1 MCGIAGIVDLRGR
14 REIDRPALQRMS
26 AALVHRGPDD
36 EGLWTEPG
44 IGLASRRLS
53 IVGLAD
59 GRQPIFNEDESIAVV
74 FNGELF
80 DFPERRA
87 ELITRGHAFRT
98 SCDTELLVHLW
109 EEHGEGMLAHLR
121 GQFAF
126 ALWDRRR
133 RTLLLAR
140 DRMGICPL
148 YWSRQGDWLYFAS
161 EIKGLLASG
170 MVPAAVDPRGIDHAF
185 TFFAMPSG
193 RTAFQGVS
201 SLSPAHQLKLD
212 LADNS
217 EPLALAEQAYWDLE
231 FPDRGEELDP
241 ADSSALLDEFRET
254 FRRAVEIRLRADVP
268 VVSYLSSGID
278 SAAVLAVASQLRDE
292 PVAGFTIQLDSP
304 GLDESDRA
312 VQIAQGMGRQPT
324 IVRCD
329 AARLAAVYPEVI
341 RAADS
346 PVVDI
351 AVSGLYCLAEEV
363 HRQGFKVALTGE
375 GADEALAGYPW
386 FKVHKLLRLFD
397 CGRFR
402 PGELLRRA
410 VARAAAPQAVYA
422 NYQKILDM
430 IGGPYAQGDL
440 YALAS
445 TQRRQLYSPAM
456 FEQLD
461 GHTAFEDL
469 RVDRAK
475 LARWH
480 PLNQSLYFGYK
491 TMLPGLLV
499 SQRGD
504 RIAMANSVETRYPFL
519 DEDVMALC
527 ARVHPRWKLSGL
539 LRDKRLLREAARCWL
554 PAETVR
560 RRKKMFRAPYSTFF
574 ASPPPYVEQLL
585 SAESLAR
592 TGCFSTPQV
601 HRRLAA
607 CRQPGHHGP
616 RRQLDEFGLT
626 AVLAVQLW
634 RHFYIDGG
642 LCELPRPP

>member
-109 EEHGEGMLAHLR
+109 EEHGEGLLAHLR

-170 MVPAAVDPRGIDHAF
+170 KVPAAVDLRGIDHAF

-193 RTAFQGVS
+193 RTAFQSIS

-212 LADNS
+212 LADNA
-217 EPLALAEQAYWDLE
+217 EPPALAEKAYWDLE

-241 ADSSALLDEFRET
+241 DDSSNLVDEFRET

-278 SAAVLAVASQLRDE
+278 SAAVLAVTSQLRDA
-292 PVAGFTIQLDSP
+292 PVPSFTIQLDSP

-312 VQIAQGMGRQPT
+312 VQIAQGMGR
-324 IVRCD
+324 
-329 AARLAAVYPEVI
+329 
-341 RAADS
+341 
-346 PVVDI
+346 
-351 AVSGLYCLAEEV
+351 
-363 HRQGFKVALTGE
+363 
-375 GADEALAGYPW
+375 
-386 FKVHKLLRLFD
+386 
-397 CGRFR
+397 
-402 PGELLRRA
+402 
-410 VARAAAPQAVYA
+410 
-422 NYQKILDM
+422 
-430 IGGPYAQGDL
+430 
-440 YALAS
+440 
-445 TQRRQLYSPAM
+445 
-456 FEQLD
+456 
-461 GHTAFEDL
+461 
-469 RVDRAK
+469 
-475 LARWH
+475 
-480 PLNQSLYFGYK
+480 
-491 TMLPGLLV
+491 
-499 SQRGD
+499 
-504 RIAMANSVETRYPFL
+504 
-519 DEDVMALC
+519 
-527 ARVHPRWKLSGL
+527 
-539 LRDKRLLREAARCWL
+539 
-554 PAETVR
+554 
-560 RRKKMFRAPYSTFF
+560 
-574 ASPPPYVEQLL
+574 
-585 SAESLAR
+585 
-592 TGCFSTPQV
+592 
-601 HRRLAA
+601 
-607 CRQPGHHGP
+607 
-616 RRQLDEFGLT
+616 
-626 AVLAVQLW
+626 
-634 RHFYIDGG
+634 
-642 LCELPRPP
+642 